1 MGSTLVSEA
10 YHELRRRID
19 AAAQLAGHEVSLLA
33 VSKTKLAAA
42 IRELAGLGQRAFG
55 ENYVQEAL
63 TKQRELGDLPLQ
75 WHMIGPLQSNKCRD
89 VAERFDWLQT
99 LDRVK
104 LIEPLNR
111 FRPEDALP
119 LNVLIQVNID
129 DEASKSGCVPDA
141 VLELA
146 KHIAGASRLSLR
158 GLMAIPAP
166 NPDPS
171 RCKNAFRQMR
181 GLYERLHKA
190 YPQVDTL
197 SMGMSED
204 FTGAIAEGAT
214 LVRIGSA
221 LFGRRA

>member
-10 YHELRRRID
+10 YHELRQRID

-33 VSKTKLAAA
+33 VSKTKPAAA
-42 IRELAGLGQRAFG
+42 IRELAALGQRAFG

-63 TKQRELGDLPLQ
+63 AKQRELGDLPLQ
-75 WHMIGPLQSNKCRD
+75 WHMIGPLQSNKCRA
-89 VAERFDWLQT
+89 VAEHFDWLQT
-99 LDRVK
+99 LDRAK

-111 FRPEDALP
+111 FRPEDAIP

-129 DEASKSGCVPDA
+129 DEASKSGCTPDA
-141 VLELA
+141 APELA
-146 KHIAGASRLSLR
+146 RHIAAASRLRLR

-166 NPDPS
+166 SADPGQ
-171 RCKNAFRQMR
+171 RENAFRQMR
-181 GLYERLHKA
+181 VLYERLRKA

-221 LFGRRA
+221 LFGTRA

>member
-1 MGSTLVSEA
+1 VGSTLVSEA
-10 YHELRRRID
+10 YHELRQRID
-19 AAAQLAGHEVSLLA
+19 AAAQLAGHEVSLLV
-33 VSKTKLAAA
+33 VSKTKPAAA
-42 IRELAGLGQRAFG
+42 IRQLAALGQRAFG

-63 TKQRELGDLPLQ
+63 AKQRELGDLPLQ

-111 FRPEDALP
+111 FRPENAKP

-129 DEASKSGCVPDA
+129 DESSKSGCTPDA
-141 VLELA
+141 VPELA
-146 KHIAGASRLSLR
+146 KHIADASRLRLR

-166 NPDPS
+166 SPDS
-171 RCKNAFRQMR
+171 QRRENAFRQMR
-181 GLYERLHKA
+181 GLYERLRKA

-204 FTGAIAEGAT
+204 FTGAITEGAT
-214 LVRIGSA
+214 LVRVGSA
-221 LFGRRA
+221 LFGMRA

>member
-10 YHELRRRID
+10 YRALRQRID

-33 VSKTKLAAA
+33 VSKTKPAAA
-42 IRELAGLGQRAFG
+42 IRELAIAGQRAFG

-63 TKQRELGDLPLQ
+63 AKQEELGDLPLQ
-75 WHMIGPLQSNKCRD
+75 WHLIGPLQSNKCRD
-89 VAERFDWLQT
+89 VATHFDWLQS
-99 LDRVK
+99 LDRAK

-111 FRPEDALP
+111 LRPQGAAA

-129 DEASKSGCVPDA
+129 DEASKSGCAPDA

-146 KHIAGASRLSLR
+146 QLVAAAPRLLLR

-166 NPDPS
+166 NADPGV
-171 RCKNAFRQMR
+171 RRNAFRRM
-181 GLYERLHKA
+181 GALHERLRKA

-204 FTGAIAEGAT
+204 FSLAIAEGAT

-221 LFGRRA
+221 LFGTRA